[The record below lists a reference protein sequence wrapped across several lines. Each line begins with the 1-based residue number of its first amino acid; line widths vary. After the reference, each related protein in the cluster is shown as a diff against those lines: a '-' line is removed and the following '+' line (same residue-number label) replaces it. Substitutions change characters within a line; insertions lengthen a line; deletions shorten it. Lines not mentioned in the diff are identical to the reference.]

1 VRIVVNP
8 LQVEVE
14 QVGEVIEALGYEVL
28 KVTREVRELKR
39 TIPVILP
46 LVLVLYIYV
55 VTLS

>member
-1 VRIVVNP
+1 MNP

-39 TIPVILP
+39 TILVILP
-46 LVLVLYIYV
+46 LGLVQVLYIYV